1 MPEVRNLVEGGEAPR
16 TKNDHALT
24 RYACY
29 LIVQNGDSR
38 KELGNLK
45 ECKGGQRKNYR
56 EKTGD

>member
-1 MPEVRNLVEGGEAPR
+1 MVEGGEAPR
-16 TKNDHALT
+16 TKNDHELT